1 MVVFFVKNFSS
12 IIFVFL
18 IIFLIST
25 DVNARG
31 YKVNDIVEKQFIM
44 NKKFKL
50 NLPEGE
56 WIVADRDL
64 DNYYNLASKVYSLV
78 RLENNLAVEWIQIA
92 EMKTIGVPEHLIN
105 RALLTVLFAN
115 KYDGCYE
122 RPEYF
127 VVNVYKRG
135 NTHNCL
141 VIDHSDVFKDFYT
154 PDDPDNTNAQL
165 KKWIRDN
172 DVQLPSVGLSSFHSY
187 FSRLAGGRWY
197 LLQYGIDPN
206 ILNAPN
212 NKFISEENSEYHKN
226 NISNYPEHQK
236 IMQKW
241 VSISA
246 KRHIEFEDII
256 KVKERHKLDLNSLLP
271 STSVSSKNL
280 SNDIL
285 DQLKKLNDLYKGGVL
300 TKDEFEKAKKKILN

>member
-1 MVVFFVKNFSS
+1 MLLLKCAE
-12 IIFVFL
+12 
-18 IIFLIST
+18 
-25 DVNARG
+25 VNAKG
-31 YKVNDIVEKQFIM
+31 YKVNDIVENQFIM

-50 NLPEGE
+50 NLSKGK
-56 WIVADRDL
+56 WVVVDRGFE
-64 DNYYNLASKVYSLV
+64 NYATLVGKVYSLA
-78 RLENNLAVEWIQIA
+78 RLEDSIAVEWIQIA
-92 EMKTIGVPEHLIN
+92 ELKTAGFHEAHVNQAIQ
-105 RALLTVLFAN
+105 TVIFKD

-127 VVNVYKRG
+127 ILKFYKRG

-141 VIDHSDVFKDFYT
+141 VISHSDVYKDLYA
-154 PDDPDNTNAQL
+154 PDDPDTSNARL
-165 KKWIRDN
+165 KKWIKDN
-172 DVQLPSVGLSSFHSY
+172 NIQLPKVGLSSFHSY
-187 FSRLAGGRWY
+187 FSRLAAGKWY
-197 LLQYGIDPN
+197 LLEYGIDPK
-206 ILNAPN
+206 ILDAPVN
-212 NKFISEENSEYHKN
+212 NFISEETSEYHKN

-236 IMQKW
+236 IMEKW

-256 KVKERHKLDLNSLLP
+256 KVIERHKLDLNSLSP

-285 DQLKKLNDLYKGGVL
+285 DQLNKLNDLYKSGIL